1 MGAAIDTVLA
11 FSTQAAASPFP
22 TALAPTVG
30 DSLTVRN
37 FPLSDSAQTEAILY
51 SAGGSQKVRLSSP
64 RLHDNVTGITYEPLE
79 DPAAFLVPQ
88 DGSVKLASGDTL
100 SMFGGIAAAGTIT
113 AGLVNYYSNLP
124 GVSARLH
131 MWGDIS
137 GIIKSYKTV
146 EVDLGAIAVG
156 AWTDTL
162 FTATENQLHSASDY
176 AVLGYQASQGL
187 CGVGVKGAFTGNLR
201 ACGPGPSSTLDIT
214 EYFVFMS
221 EANKLPYIPVF
232 NADDRFACY
241 VSAFNRTAVGA
252 GAAHV
257 YLILAEL
264 SQPVT
269 P

>member
-11 FSTQAAASPFP
+11 FSTQAAASAFP
-22 TALAPTVG
+22 TALAPATG

-37 FPLSDSAQTEAILY
+37 FQLTDKAQTEAVLY
-51 SAGGSQKVRLSSP
+51 SAGGGQKVRIASP
-64 RLHDNVTGITYEPLE
+64 RLHDNVTGLTWEPAE
-79 DPAAFLVPQ
+79 DPAAFLLPQ
-88 DGSVKLASGDTL
+88 DANIALASGDTL

-124 GVSARLH
+124 GVAARLH

-137 GIIKSYKTV
+137 GNIKAYKTV

-176 AVLGYQASQGL
+176 AVLGYETNTALTGI
-187 CGVGVKGAFTGNLR
+187 GVKGAFTGNLR
-201 ACGPGPSSTLDIT
+201 ACGPGPTSTLDIS

-221 EANKLPYIPVF
+221 ERNGVPYIPVF

-241 VSAFNRTAVGA
+241 VSAFHRVAQGA

-257 YLILAEL
+257 YLVLAEL
-264 SQPVT
+264 ASPVT